1 MPFLSIFRKDK
12 ESSPSPSSTFS
23 RARSRPSIA
32 SSRRASS
39 PPPQLADINLSP
51 QSDLSYVLPEL
62 DELQVNN
69 RPTSPDKGET
79 VTKRGLLRRKAGSA
93 LATPTRHTPTSP
105 ATSPPRAVSAA
116 LIDRPSAPTPTNI
129 NTNLHSDSDDDPLV
143 PPPPRASVFSG
154 FSYSEPDRPRAQ
166 SVPEESERPRPP
178 RPQSHP
184 HEMAKK
190 VKKDGSA
197 SKGLF
202 GWRTKKEVTI
212 NTNVEPSES
221 TFSLK
226 SFRHVGPPSPVVL
239 PSESTASL
247 AQSSR
252 VVTGNESPTT
262 GASSVST
269 ARPIPGRS
277 TPVGRERVNSTSSE
291 GMMAAGL
298 FRQAARRSSTNLVDD
313 VAEPIRSRMR
323 DLEKRAPPTRSWAED
338 SAISSGSERATGPRK
353 SAPDTSSRK
362 PPPENRPRKSMA
374 DVQSTLDDDEPQS
387 PSPFAGRLGE
397 SGRTSPFSTRS
408 ESGHVPRLDYSMYG
422 ARSDGGMRG
431 GKQGSR
437 LADSSRVTSPSSPTK
452 PILASRVFS
461 ASPAQTPSGLPRP
474 GPQGYTGPRATSPT
488 KPRPSSPEKSRVSPP
503 SPNKPRVSAPAV
515 TRPTRS
521 PVRTTIPTKTN
532 DGPSLKSGGRMHK
545 RQGSGSSQSSVQ
557 ASRSALGHGRNPSI
571 GHMSARSVS
580 VDALAYSRQSDA
592 LSHTRQPSVEVLSHT
607 RRPSGFEVISR
618 PKSPGPAAAVD
629 PPRPTQTKTTDQLR
643 QEAIEAMRNG
653 AETRP
658 TMERAKSPAPSVAS
672 RLTTS
677 RVIPDTEATPR
688 KQYIPP
694 PRMSSLA
701 AGLVDSDTDE
711 SPEEVESE
719 SEGLGFGKPKGGQG
733 ALRGRH
739 GKDPVPR
746 ARPSV
751 ATVAN
756 GSPPTRSNSDDQP
769 GLTRERTI
777 TQRDAPPKV
786 GVSLVDGPVPRTR
799 ASHSTSAISAAATAR
814 NSAALAEANAHANV
828 TVNRPGKKHARGGS
842 FGAGSVSHMRMAAAG
857 TDTDEDEDEESEESS
872 EDDAPLNTL
881 APARRPGSA
890 ASTAASVRPG
900 PRPSAPQSR
909 ATAPLISIPGV
920 TSPPPRPP
928 RINRVPGVGV
938 TRNSSLRGSRSVED
952 LGRKP
957 VTLRPGPRPFA
968 ASPPSSTGDSS
979 SGKAPLT
986 PRDGSEAGRGR
997 SDEARRR
1004 ERRRSEAKKS
1014 VELGNVINGPGP
1026 FTDDD
1031 EDAMSMHHSQL
1042 GHTMGMMGMSWNQS
1056 GFYPPGG
1063 AGFPTSQSMP
1073 FMHPQV
1079 TGPLHPQMTGPQPM
1093 PMGFMP
1099 PPPPPGASE
1108 AYLQAHYQAMMIAK
1122 QTYLSAVAQQAMA
1135 AATEQW
1141 ERSSNMGSSVYGGS
1155 QMSMNMGMMPMMSM
1169 YAGSSYAA
1177 SAYEGSAAGWG
1188 SASAYGGPS
1197 SRSVYGGGARS
1208 EFGGGVKHKLA
1219 HGSNRPRGKTQT
1231 AGSDAQPARREPVPP
1246 STWANRRKAI

>member
-12 ESSPSPSSTFS
+12 ESSPSTPSSTFS
-23 RARSRPSIA
+23 RARSRPSFA
-32 SSRRASS
+32 SSKRASS
-39 PPPQLADINLSP
+39 PPPQLADISP

-62 DELQVNN
+62 DEIQVS
-69 RPTSPDKGET
+69 RPTSPDKVET
-79 VTKRGLLRRKAGSA
+79 ITKRGLLRRKAGSA
-93 LATPTRHTPTSP
+93 LATPNTRHTPTP
-105 ATSPPRAVSAA
+105 TTSPPRAVSAA
-116 LIDRPSAPTPTNI
+116 PIIGPSAPTPTNI

-154 FSYSEPDRPRAQ
+154 FSYSEADRPRAQ

-190 VKKDGSA
+190 MKKDGSA

-202 GWRTKKEVTI
+202 GWRTKKEAVAI
-212 NTNVEPSES
+212 NTSVEPSES

-226 SFRHVGPPSPVVL
+226 SFRHVGPPSPGVM

-247 AQSSR
+247 AQSSL
-252 VVTGNESPTT
+252 VVTGNDSPTT
-262 GASSVST
+262 GTSSVST

-323 DLEKRAPPTRSWAED
+323 DLEKRPPPTRSWAED

-362 PPPENRPRKSMA
+362 LPLENRPRKSMA
-374 DVQSTLDDDEPQS
+374 DVQSTLDDDEPPS

-397 SGRTSPFSTRS
+397 NGRTSPFSTRS

-422 ARSDGGMRG
+422 ARSDGGIRS
-431 GKQGSR
+431 GSKLGSK

-452 PILASRVFS
+452 PILSSRIFS
-461 ASPAQTPSGLPRP
+461 DSPAQVPSGLPNPRP

-488 KPRPSSPEKSRVSPP
+488 KPRPSSPEKSRASPP
-503 SPNKPRVSAPAV
+503 SPNKPRVSAPAA

-521 PVRTTIPTKTN
+521 PIRSTIPTKTN
-532 DGPSLKSGGRMHK
+532 DGPSLKSGGRMHR
-545 RQGSGSSQSSVQ
+545 RQGSGSSQSSIQ
-557 ASRSALGHGRNPSI
+557 ASRSALGHGRNPNI
-571 GHMSARSVS
+571 GQASVRSAS
-580 VDALAYSRQSDA
+580 VDALAYSRQPTDVF
-592 LSHTRQPSVEVLSHT
+592 SHTRQPSVEVLSHT

-653 AETRP
+653 AETRSP
-658 TMERAKSPAPSVAS
+658 VERAKSPAPSVAS

-677 RVIPDTEATPR
+677 RTILDTEATPR
-688 KQYIPP
+688 KQYVPP

-719 SEGLGFGKPKGGQG
+719 SEGLGFGKSKGGQG

-739 GKDPVPR
+739 GKDP
-746 ARPSV
+746 RPSL
-751 ATVAN
+751 AN
-756 GSPPTRSNSDDQP
+756 GSPPTRSNSDDKP

-814 NSAALAEANAHANV
+814 NSAALAEANATNPNV
-828 TVNRPGKKHARGGS
+828 TVQRPGKKHVRGGS

-890 ASTAASVRPG
+890 ASTVASIRPGPG

-920 TSPPPRPP
+920 TSPPPPRPP
-928 RINRVPGVGV
+928 RMNRVPGVGV

-957 VTLRPGPRPFA
+957 VTLRPGPRPFAA

-1026 FTDDD
+1026 FDDD
-1031 EDAMSMHHSQL
+1031 DQDAMSMHHSQL
-1042 GHTMGMMGMSWNQS
+1042 GHTMGMMGMGWNQS

-1079 TGPLHPQMTGPQPM
+1079 TGPLHPQMTGPQPI

-1155 QMSMNMGMMPMMSM
+1155 QMSMNMGMMPMMNM

-1177 SAYEGSAAGWG
+1177 SAYEGSVAGWG

-1197 SRSVYGGGARS
+1197 SRSVYGGGGGARS
-1208 EFGGGVKHKLA
+1208 EFGGGVKYK
-1219 HGSNRPRGKTQT
+1219 SNRPRGKTQT

-1246 STWANRRKAI
+1246 STWANRRKAGI